1 MSDIE
6 ILWKNGEEWVPFPL
20 GDIAHM
26 TMREVCIRFARK
38 VAPDPD
44 SHFKPD
50 TIAKQSGSYVVNSVE
65 LQQKYRV
72 QRKRC
77 STFEEILEKGG
88 ERLGKKLSEVGF
100 V

>member
-1 MSDIE
+1 MSDLE
-6 ILWKNGEEWVPFPL
+6 IRWKNGEEWVQFPL

-26 TMREVCIRFARK
+26 PLSHACHLFSNS
-38 VAPDPD
+38 APV
-44 SHFKPD
+44 
-50 TIAKQSGSYVVNSVE
+50 IAKQSGSYVVNSKE

-77 STFEEILEKGG
+77 STFQEILDRGG